1 MIGVNF
7 GLNFHFFFE
16 KSGNSGTPVRCE
28 RAPRPRA
35 VCDDDGAAAARRG
48 NHREFFSPRLIP
60 GNSNIQFGNMSSNT
74 ANARGR
80 QGQSNAANSSAS
92 WSDERRS
99 GELLDAYIG
108 APMRLSQDSTIHPGW
123 NPRIDCLSK
132 LEWGQLIIIERET
145 ARFLNQNPTYVVTWS
160 FSALSCC
167 LLCLHLQFNLLIF
180 QELAGNKAIS
190 ALVVKQRIDA
200 LCKAA
205 VGQLPSDQRSVH
217 AKAQFISNAEVFICI
232 MVLRF
237 MQW

>member
-1 MIGVNF
+1 MTTAPTPRGAGIIVI
-7 GLNFHFFFE
+7 FF
-16 KSGNSGTPVRCE
+16 V
-28 RAPRPRA
+28 
-35 VCDDDGAAAARRG
+35 
-48 NHREFFSPRLIP
+48 RLIP

-145 ARFLNQNPTYVVTWS
+145 ARFLNQNPTYMVTWS

-167 LLCLHLQFNLLIF
+167 LLCLHLQFNLLISGIIRK
-180 QELAGNKAIS
+180 QGHLSAGCKTKNRRLVQSSCRPTPFRPAKRPCKS
-190 ALVVKQRIDA
+190 A
-200 LCKAA
+200 
-205 VGQLPSDQRSVH
+205 VH
-217 AKAQFISNAEVFICI
+217 IKC
-232 MVLRF
+232 
-237 MQW
+237 